1 MNIAPSRQS
10 LKKAKA
16 VEKAKPAARRRDP
29 LNPTIFHEPW
39 WLEAATA
46 GRYEEVTVSSGGRTV
61 GRLPYLPRTSFGIQA
76 CVMPE
81 LSPFLGPAVDE
92 GNGGTVSR
100 NLRRG
105 EITRDLIEKLP
116 PCSLH
121 HQRLHRDTPDAL
133 PFMQY
138 GFTAEAVFTYE
149 VAPDSEEA
157 LWLKMRA
164 RTHDL
169 VRSAQEQTRL
179 VDLEPEAFRSLY
191 RSHAQK
197 RGKPDYLDQANA
209 LPVFEAALSRGRGRL
224 LGARD
229 ASGNDLAAIFY
240 VWDDD
245 VTYYVLTTRAPDM
258 QNGVVSRLIWE
269 AMRESAA
276 HGRVFDFAGTGSYG
290 SVLFYAAFGGEVR
303 PRFLVQRTTPFYGA
317 IRFTLA
323 RSHEIVTNLKV
334 RRSLGQD

>member
-1 MNIAPSRQS
+1 MNIAPSPSS
-10 LKKAKA
+10 LKKAK
-16 VEKAKPAARRRDP
+16 PAPKRRDP
-29 LNPTIFHEPW
+29 LNPTIFHEAW

-46 GRYEEVTVSSGGRTV
+46 GRYEEATVSSGGRVV
-61 GRLPYLPRTSFGIQA
+61 GRLPYLRKQRFGLQA

-81 LSPFLGPAVDE
+81 LSLFLGPAVDE

-116 PCSLH
+116 PCALCY
-121 HQRLHRDTPDAL
+121 QRLHRDTPDAL
-133 PFMQY
+133 PFIQHGY
-138 GFTAEAVFTYE
+138 TTEAVFTYE
-149 VAPDSEEA
+149 VAPDSEET
-157 LWLKMRA
+157 LWRKMRD
-164 RTHDL
+164 RTRDL
-169 VRSAQEQTRL
+169 VRSAQEQTDL

-191 RSHAQK
+191 RSNLQK
-197 RGKPDYLDQANA
+197 RSKSDYLDRSNA

-229 ASGNDLAAIFY
+229 ARGNILAAIFY

-245 VTYYVLTTRAPDM
+245 VTYYVLTTRTPDM

-276 HGRVFDFAGTGSYG
+276 HGRTFDFAGLGSFG
-290 SVLFYAAFGGEVR
+290 SVLFYAAFGGAVH

-317 IRFTLA
+317 VRSTLA
-323 RSHEIVTNLKV
+323 KSREIIGNLKDRRV
-334 RRSLGQD
+334 RG